1 MRGLK
6 IIPMFLLLIGLTYAG
21 MLFVQGNSEEI
32 VVKIWGYQSPPIAI
46 GFVVMTSVFIGMV
59 ACGLLCSVE
68 MLGLYIQNRKLKKKI
83 GSLTVSQK
91 TVVTPPVSDVVTPKA
106 SGRFT

>member
-1 MRGLK
+1 
-6 IIPMFLLLIGLTYAG
+6 
-21 MLFVQGNSEEI
+21 
-32 VVKIWGYQSPPIAI
+32 
-46 GFVVMTSVFIGMV
+46 
-59 ACGLLCSVE
+59 

-91 TVVTPPVSDVVTPKA
+91 TVAAPPASDVVAPKA